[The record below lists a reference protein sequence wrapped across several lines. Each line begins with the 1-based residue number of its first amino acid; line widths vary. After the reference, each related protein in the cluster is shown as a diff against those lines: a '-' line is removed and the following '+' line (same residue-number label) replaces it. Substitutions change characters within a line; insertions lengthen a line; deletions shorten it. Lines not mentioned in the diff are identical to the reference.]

1 MIRAPLDLA
10 FFLGVHTHIQ
20 RHIKELDGWKKLE
33 TNEKGHTT
41 KAKQKGRGSVSRL
54 TKGRQTK
61 GTSAYHAR
69 AVQGR
74 AGKKKIFVSK
84 KVEKAKPCEEK
95 RPGFAIN
102 FSPKDETHYNN
113 RWGIFRCWSVYNLAQ
128 NVHVYN
134 KREWLWTYYLD
145 LFRSLEE
152 NADFSLVPGRPGL
165 GHGPSWPIDAD
176 AWAHDKALY
185 IYSMVGCPYFW

>member
-74 AGKKKIFVSK
+74 AGQEKKRFLCQKKSKRRSPARRKGRVLQSTFHQKMRHTTIIDGAFFV
-84 KVEKAKPCEEK
+84 V
-95 RPGFAIN
+95 G
-102 FSPKDETHYNN
+102 
-113 RWGIFRCWSVYNLAQ
+113 RCIIW
-128 NVHVYN
+128 H
-134 KREWLWTYYLD
+134 KMCMCITRESGYELIIWIC
-145 LFRSLEE
+145 
-152 NADFSLVPGRPGL
+152 L
-165 GHGPSWPIDAD
+165 GA
-176 AWAHDKALY
+176 
-185 IYSMVGCPYFW
+185 